1 MVRDK
6 SSRSHAY
13 TSDSSSKAEAGRG
26 DGKLPTATS
35 TTTTTISGTAATSI
49 EKVKFASK
57 LWSALR
63 TNNPVFLLLVVGLSS
78 LGVGLYTQSY
88 AQLSITLERVVS
100 DTSER
105 RKLVAGRFESVEE
118 TIYGL
123 QQKILELDPDG
134 VLLLSGGGDELN
146 EDTNTD
152 VDTDADNEIADHSQ
166 NNVAERKQKRHPA
179 KREES
184 GLFDE
189 MVAVKEQVR
198 ISTNR
203 ITAFEKY
210 IQATSL
216 RDATRKY
223 GRGVLRVQMILEFVS
238 DRVPTTTSS
247 NDNNNKASN
256 NNNKNSHKTKSDIRR
271 NAYSEDVAPLVETP
285 THTLVLEMAP
295 LELMPHSV
303 YTFLEMVDAK
313 LVDGCSFVLYA
324 MNTIKAAPL
333 PYDGSRP
340 TAKVKAFR
348 KLGLDTLS
356 FREYSKDYPH
366 EQFTVGFAADGSPDF
381 YINTGDNTDQHVG
394 EPCFARIVSGFDT
407 IEKMED
413 EPTRSMMWYKKRIGI
428 KKAVII

>member
-1 MVRDK
+1 
-6 SSRSHAY
+6 
-13 TSDSSSKAEAGRG
+13 
-26 DGKLPTATS
+26 L
-35 TTTTTISGTAATSI
+35 
-49 EKVKFASK
+49 
-57 LWSALR
+57 
-63 TNNPVFLLLVVGLSS
+63 N
-78 LGVGLYTQSY
+78 
-88 AQLSITLERVVS
+88 
-100 DTSER
+100 
-105 RKLVAGRFESVEE
+105 
-118 TIYGL
+118 
-123 QQKILELDPDG
+123 
-134 VLLLSGGGDELN
+134 GGGGESND
-146 EDTNTD
+146 DTTNAEND
-152 VDTDADNEIADHSQ
+152 ADADTDTDNDNNDFADNSQ
-166 NNVAERKQKRHPA
+166 HNGAERKQKRHPS
-179 KREES
+179 KPEES

-189 MVAVKEQVR
+189 MVAVQEQVR
-198 ISTNR
+198 ISTSR
-203 ITAFEKY
+203 ISAFEKY

-238 DRVPTTTSS
+238 DRVPATTSS
-247 NDNNNKASN
+247 NDNNNKA
-256 NNNKNSHKTKSDIRR
+256 NNKNSHKTKSDIPR

-428 KKAVII
+428 KKAIII